1 MWLRVEPRALV
12 ARKTRNVS
20 RDLELETVRKR
31 FQSRTHKPVN

>member
-12 ARKTRNVS
+12 ARKTGNVN

-31 FQSRTHKPVN
+31 FQSSVHKLVN